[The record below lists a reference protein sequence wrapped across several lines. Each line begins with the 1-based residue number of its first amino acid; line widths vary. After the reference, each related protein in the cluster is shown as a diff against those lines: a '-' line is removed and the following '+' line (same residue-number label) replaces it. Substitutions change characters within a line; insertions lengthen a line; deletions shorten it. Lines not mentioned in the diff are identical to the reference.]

1 MSLPAKPVRRK
12 IAIVGAGWAGM
23 AAALAVLQGGHE
35 AIVLEAAH
43 AVGGRARALF
53 DPGNTDAPENPDKL
67 LDNGQHILIGAYR
80 ECLRLM
86 RLVGVAPESALLRL
100 PLALRFADGSGL
112 QLPDLPPPWDALA
125 GIATARGWRWR
136 DRWAL
141 LRLATAWQR
150 RGFACAPGAT
160 VAQLCA
166 GLPARL
172 VEEFIAPLC
181 VSALN
186 TPLHEASGAVFLR
199 VLHDSLFSGRGGS
212 HLLLPR
218 TDLGSLFPEPAA
230 RWLRS
235 HGGALHT
242 GRRVQ
247 RLTREDGG
255 GERGGTPAGW
265 LLDGERFD
273 AVVLATSAGAAARLV
288 QGCADAAPAAERPA
302 LRAWADCAQA
312 LRHTAI
318 ATVYAQ
324 YAVPD
329 RLPAAIGA
337 VRRTVRGA
345 AQGVLP
351 QPLLALRSRAAQP
364 AQFVFDRGALGGP
377 RGLLAFVVSAADTL
391 AGTRAQIEQQVL
403 AQAHAQLAHL
413 LSGPLHA
420 VQTVVEKRATFACT
434 PALRRPP
441 TQVLPGLWSCG
452 DYVTGPYPA
461 TLEGAVRSGTEAG
474 RQAAAWLCGGLRRRE

>member
-1 MSLPAKPVRRK
+1 MANANATATPARRK

-23 AAALAVLQGGHE
+23 AAALAVAQAGHE

-43 AVGGRARALF
+43 AIGGRARALF
-53 DPGNTDAPENPDKL
+53 DPKNTDTP
-67 LDNGQHILIGAYR
+67 LDNGQHILIGAYS

-100 PLALRFADGSGL
+100 PLALRFADGGGL

-136 DRWAL
+136 DKWAL
-141 LRLATAWQR
+141 LRLAAAWQR
-150 RGFACAPGAT
+150 SGFACAPDAT

-166 GLPARL
+166 GLSQRL
-172 VEEFIAPLC
+172 QEDFIAPLC

-199 VLHDSLFSGRGGS
+199 VLHDSLLGGRGGS

-218 TDLGSLFPEPAA
+218 TDLGSLFPAPVA
-230 RWLRS
+230 RWLRA

-247 RLTREDGG
+247 RLVREDGS
-255 GERGGTPAGW
+255 GEREGAPAGW

-273 AVVLATSAGAAARLV
+273 AVVLATSAGATARLV
-288 QGCADAAPAAERPA
+288 QTCADTAPAAERPT
-302 LRAWADCAQA
+302 LHAWAACAQA

-324 YAVPD
+324 CAVPD

-337 VRRTVRGA
+337 VRRKARGAA

-351 QPLLALRSRAAQP
+351 QPLLALRSSATQP

-377 RGLLAFVVSAADTL
+377 PGLLAFVVSAADTL
-391 AGTRAQIEQQVL
+391 AGTRAQIEQQVF
-403 AQAHAQLAHL
+403 AQAHAQLVHL
-413 LSGPLHA
+413 LPGPLHA

-434 PALRRPP
+434 PALQRPP
-441 TQVLPGLWSCG
+441 ACVLPGLWACG
-452 DYVTGPYPA
+452 DYVAGPYPA
-461 TLEGAVRSGTEAG
+461 TLEGAVRSGTAAG
-474 RQAAAWLCGGLRRRE
+474 QQAAEWLAQR

>member
-1 MSLPAKPVRRK
+1 MAKPVRRK

-23 AAALAVLQGGHE
+23 AAALAVAQAGHE
-35 AIVLEAAH
+35 AIVLEAAQ
-43 AVGGRARALF
+43 AIGGRARSLF
-53 DPGNTDAPENPDKL
+53 DPKNPGWP
-67 LDNGQHILIGAYR
+67 LDNGQHILIGAYG

-136 DRWAL
+136 DKWAL
-141 LRLATAWQR
+141 LRLAAAWQR
-150 RGFACAPGAT
+150 RGFACAPHAT

-166 GLPARL
+166 GLPQQLR
-172 VEEFIAPLC
+172 EDFIAPLC

-186 TPLHEASGAVFLR
+186 TPVHEASGAVFLR
-199 VLHDSLFSGRGGS
+199 VLHDSLLGGRGGS

-230 RWLRS
+230 RWLRA

-247 RLTREDGG
+247 RLVREDASGMG
-255 GERGGTPAGW
+255 ASVAAGW

-288 QGCADAAPAAERPA
+288 HACADTAPAAERPA
-302 LRAWADCAQA
+302 LHAWAACAQA

-324 YAVPD
+324 CTAPD
-329 RLPAAIGA
+329 GKFVSTASA
-337 VRRTVRGA
+337 RTTGR
-345 AQGVLP
+345 GVLP
-351 QPLLALRSRAAQP
+351 QPLLALRSSAAQP

-377 RGLLAFVVSAADTL
+377 PGLLAFVVSAADTSDT
-391 AGTRAQIEQQVL
+391 TRVEMERQVL
-403 AQAHAQLAHL
+403 AQAQAQLAHL
-413 LSGPLHA
+413 LPGPLHA

-434 PALRRPP
+434 PALQRPP
-441 TQVLPGLWSCG
+441 ACVLPGLWACG
-452 DYVTGPYPA
+452 DYVAGPYPA
-461 TLEGAVRSGTEAG
+461 TLEGAVRSGTAAG
-474 RQAAAWLCGGLRRRE
+474 RQAVACLHGVSAETTTE

>member
-1 MSLPAKPVRRK
+1 MANANATATPARRK

-23 AAALAVLQGGHE
+23 AAALAVAQAGHE

-43 AVGGRARALF
+43 AIGGRARALF
-53 DPGNTDAPENPDKL
+53 GPKNTDTP
-67 LDNGQHILIGAYR
+67 LDNGQHILIGAYS

-125 GIATARGWRWR
+125 GIATARGWLWR
-136 DRWAL
+136 DKWAL
-141 LRLATAWQR
+141 LRLAAAWQR
-150 RGFACAPGAT
+150 DGFACAPDAT

-166 GLPARL
+166 GLPQQL
-172 VEEFIAPLC
+172 WEDFIAPLC

-186 TPLHEASGAVFLR
+186 TPVQEASGAVFLR
-199 VLHDSLFSGRGGS
+199 VLHDSLLGGRGGS

-230 RWLRS
+230 HWLRA

-247 RLTREDGG
+247 RLAREGG
-255 GERGGTPAGW
+255 SGEREGAPAGW

-273 AVVLATSAGAAARLV
+273 AVVLATSAGAVARLV
-288 QGCADAAPAAERPA
+288 QACADTAPAAERPA
-302 LRAWADCAQA
+302 LHAWAACAQA
-312 LRHTAI
+312 VRPPAI

-324 YAVPD
+324 CAMPD
-329 RLPAAIGA
+329 RLHAPKSSK
-337 VRRTVRGA
+337 RQRL
-345 AQGVLP
+345 LP
-351 QPLLALRSRAAQP
+351 QPLLALRSSA

-377 RGLLAFVVSAADTL
+377 ELAARPGA
-391 AGTRAQIEQQVL
+391 R
-403 AQAHAQLAHL
+403 
-413 LSGPLHA
+413 
-420 VQTVVEKRATFACT
+420 RTFA
-434 PALRRPP
+434 RRSR
-441 TQVLPGLWSCG
+441 T
-452 DYVTGPYPA
+452 T
-461 TLEGAVRSGTEAG
+461 R
-474 RQAAAWLCGGLRRRE
+474 RAASTSSRCSNA

>member
-1 MSLPAKPVRRK
+1 MSPIAKPVRSK
-12 IAIVGAGWAGM
+12 VAIVGAGWAGM
-23 AAALAVLQGGHE
+23 AAALAAAQAGHD

-43 AVGGRARALF
+43 AIGGRARALF
-53 DPGNTDAPENPDKL
+53 DLKNPKQP
-67 LDNGQHILIGAYR
+67 LDNGQHILIGAYS

-100 PLALRFADGSGL
+100 PLALRFVDGGGL

-125 GIATARGWRWR
+125 GIATARGWHWR
-136 DRWAL
+136 DKWAL
-141 LRLATAWQR
+141 LRLAAAWQR
-150 RGFACAPGAT
+150 SGFACAPGAT

-166 GLPARL
+166 QLPARL
-172 VEEFIAPLC
+172 VEDFIAPLC

-186 TPLHEASGAVFLR
+186 TPVHEASGAVFLR

-230 RWLRS
+230 RWLRA

-242 GRRVQ
+242 GRHVQ
-247 RLTREDGG
+247 RLSREDGS
-255 GERGGTPAGW
+255 GERGGAPAGW
-265 LLDGERFD
+265 RIDGERFD
-273 AVVLATSAGAAARLV
+273 AVVLATSASAAARLV
-288 QGCADAAPAAERPA
+288 HACADTAPTAERPL
-302 LRAWADCAQA
+302 LRAWAACAQA

-324 YAVPD
+324 CAMPD
-329 RLPAAIGA
+329 RT
-337 VRRTVRGA
+337 RTQSDDPRPNVM
-345 AQGVLP
+345 P
-351 QPLLALRSRAAQP
+351 QPLLALRSSATQP

-377 RGLLAFVVSAADTL
+377 PGLLAFVVSAADTSET
-391 AGTRAQIEQQVL
+391 TRVEMERQVL

-413 LSGPLHA
+413 LPGPLQA

-434 PALRRPP
+434 PALQRPP
-441 TQVLPGLWSCG
+441 ACVLSGLWACG
-452 DYVTGPYPA
+452 DYVAGPYPA
-461 TLEGAVRSGTEAG
+461 TLEGAVRSGTAAG
-474 RQAAAWLCGGLRRRE
+474 QQAAAWLGQR

>member
-1 MSLPAKPVRRK
+1 MAKPVGSIAKPVCRK

-23 AAALAVLQGGHE
+23 AAALAVAQAGHE
-35 AIVLEAAH
+35 AIVLEAAQ
-43 AVGGRARALF
+43 AIGGRARALF
-53 DPGNTDAPENPDKL
+53 DPKNPGRP
-67 LDNGQHILIGAYR
+67 LDNGQHILIGAYS

-112 QLPDLPPPWDALA
+112 QLPDLPPPWGALA

-136 DRWAL
+136 DKWAL
-141 LRLATAWQR
+141 LRLAAAWQR
-150 RGFACAPGAT
+150 RGFACAPHAT

-166 GLPARL
+166 GLPQQLR
-172 VEEFIAPLC
+172 EDFIAPLC

-186 TPLHEASGAVFLR
+186 TPVHEASGAVFLR
-199 VLHDSLFSGRGGS
+199 VLHDSLLGGRGGS

-230 RWLRS
+230 RWLRA

-242 GRRVQ
+242 GQRVQ
-247 RLTREDGG
+247 RLVREGASG
-255 GERGGTPAGW
+255 RGASVATGW

-288 QGCADAAPAAERPA
+288 HAGADTAPAAERPA
-302 LRAWADCAQA
+302 LHAWAACAQA

-324 YAVPD
+324 CAAAD

-337 VRRTVRGA
+337 VRRNARGA

-351 QPLLALRSRAAQP
+351 EPLLALRSSAMQP

-377 RGLLAFVVSAADTL
+377 PGLLAFVVSAADTSDT
-391 AGTRAQIEQQVL
+391 TRADIERHVL
-403 AQAHAQLAHL
+403 AQAQAQLAHL
-413 LSGPLHA
+413 LPGPLHA

-434 PALRRPP
+434 PALQRPP
-441 TQVLPGLWSCG
+441 ASLLPGLWACG
-452 DYVTGPYPA
+452 DYVAGPYPA
-461 TLEGAVRSGTEAG
+461 TLEGAVRSGTAAG
-474 RQAAAWLCGGLRRRE
+474 QQAVAWLRQR